1 MADLDIR
8 AELGIPAGQSAG
20 DMAVLL
26 FRVAGLAE
34 RLASDAEHAG
44 HEWSQASAVG
54 HHYAA
59 SWLNWLISELE
70 DDTDE

>member
-1 MADLDIR
+1 MSDRDIR
-8 AELGIPAGQSAG
+8 AELGIPADRSAG
-20 DMAVLL
+20 DMAGLL
-26 FRVAGLAE
+26 TLVAGLAE
-34 RLASDAEHAG
+34 RLASDAENAD

-59 SWLNWLISELE
+59 SWLRWLISELE